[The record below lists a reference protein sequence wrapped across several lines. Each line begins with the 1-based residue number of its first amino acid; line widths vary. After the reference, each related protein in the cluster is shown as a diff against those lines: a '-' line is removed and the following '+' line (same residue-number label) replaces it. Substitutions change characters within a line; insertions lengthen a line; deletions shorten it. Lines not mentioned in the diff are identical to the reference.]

1 MTSEPRFTV
10 PAFRG
15 LRSIYLPD
23 KKRDKGAYHQRYLE
37 ETTQFILI
45 LYTCFWVHETTLIRD
60 RAITSNKNVFC
71 NCLPENLNLEDISN
85 NFFGL
90 PVYIWVDHGDV
101 IVARDNISQCRETF
115 FDTLN
120 RDSVR

>member
-15 LRSIYLPD
+15 SRSIYLPD
-23 KKRDKGAYHQRYLE
+23 KKRDKGAYNQRYLE

-60 RAITSNKNVFC
+60 RTVTSNENVFC
-71 NCLPENLNLEDISN
+71 NCLPENLNFEDIGN

-90 PVYIWVDHGDV
+90 PVYIWVYHGDV